1 MTTAARPSL
10 PPPRRPP
17 RSGRRSCVLCYG
29 RALLSGALFVACSR
43 DTRLGPAVEARDSA
57 GVRVVEA
64 HRPVWGDSS
73 RWRIDPEPLVDL
85 AATGSGP
92 EHLFY
97 RADGVVRFSDGSL
110 AVADGGSHEI
120 RFFSPE
126 GRFRAKMGREGEGP
140 GEFTG
145 IRGVVRTPADTLLV
159 LDYAARV
166 TVVGPDGTVAR
177 VFRLPHYVV
186 EVHPLGADEIVVVA
200 GVPTMSGYEGAGGLV
215 RQPQVLWRYG
225 ADGARRDSIGEIAGW
240 EEYVAVEDGRV
251 VASIVPLF
259 AKSSRQHDRAGR
271 CRQDADRGDVFV
283 RRIAANLPYRRLP
296 ARLGCRDRGG
306 GAQGSAGSQSTPED
320 GAAAK
325 SRQAPGVQP
334 SAGGRRGRDLV
345 ASVPGP
351 QRTRRPRDVAGAGLR
366 RDLAGRRGRDGGPA
380 GLRRGKGLGRGRL
393 DGFAGRGTSSDAPAE
408 ANALTGSRNGQP
420 SASGAGV
427 TWSMAAASSS

>member
-29 RALLSGALFVACSR
+29 RALLSGALFVACSG
-43 DTRLGPAVEARDSA
+43 DTRPGPAVEARDSA

-73 RWRIDPEPLVDL
+73 RWRIDPEPMVDL

-97 RADGVVRFSDGSL
+97 GADGVVRFSDGSL

-145 IRGVVRTPADTLLV
+145 IRGVVRTPADTLIV

-240 EEYVAVEDGRV
+240 EGYVAVEDGRV

-259 AKSSRQHDRAGR
+259 AKSSHVVVHGNTIVRG
-271 CRQDADRGDVFV
+271 DADRMQIEETSSSGALLRIF
-283 RRIAANLPYRRLP
+283 RIADYPLDLDVATAAAERR
-296 ARLGCRDRGG
+296 ARLGPNPRPRMAQLPNPDRRPAYSQVLVDAEAAIWLRPFLGRSERGG
-306 GAQGSAGSQSTPED
+306 PETWQVLDSAGTWL
-320 GAAAK
+320 G
-325 SRQAPGVQP
+325 GVDVMEGLRV
-334 SAGGRRGRDLV
+334 SSVGRDW
-345 ASVPGP
+345 
-351 QRTRRPRDVAGAGLR
+351 VAGVWTDSLGVEHPRMHRLR
-366 RDLAGRRGRDGGPA
+366 RTP
-380 GLRRGKGLGRGRL
+380 
-393 DGFAGRGTSSDAPAE
+393 
-408 ANALTGSRNGQP
+408 
-420 SASGAGV
+420 
-427 TWSMAAASSS
+427 